1 MNRRIFYLFGLFAP
15 FLFVFTAILGG
26 ALRPGYSHITD
37 TVSEL
42 FSPGSP
48 NRFLLIIL
56 HTTFAVLLTLFGV
69 GLLRFVQD
77 TGKFKTIGSTASLDF
92 ILVGILNILTA
103 TIFPQDAWG
112 STPTFYGEMHIIISG
127 VLSVL
132 SILYMILFGV
142 WFHRTRIATFFLPYS
157 IAIVTVVI
165 LAAGWFMAS
174 FGSPIMGISERA
186 AILVGFQWTVI
197 LAVIVLKND

>member
-1 MNRRIFYLFGLFAP
+1 MSRRIFYLFGLFAP
-15 FLFVFTAILGG
+15 FLLLITVILGG
-26 ALRPGYSHITD
+26 ALRPGYSHISE

-48 NRFLLIIL
+48 NRLLLTVL
-56 HTTFAVLLTLFGV
+56 HTTFALFLTLFGV
-69 GLLRFVQD
+69 GLVRFVQN
-77 TGKFKTIGSTASLDF
+77 TGRFKTIGITASLDF

-103 TIFPQDAWG
+103 TVFPQDAWG

-132 SILYMILFGV
+132 SILYMILFGI
-142 WFHRTRIATFFLPYS
+142 WFNRTRIATFFLTYS
-157 IAIVTVVI
+157 IATVIGVV
-165 LAAGWFMAS
+165 LTAGWFMAGY
-174 FGSPIMGISERA
+174 GSPIMGISERIT
-186 AILVGFQWTVI
+186 ILSGFQWTVL

>member
-48 NRFLLIIL
+48 NRFLLTIL
-56 HTTFAVLLTLFGV
+56 HTTFAVFLTLFGV

-77 TGKFKTIGSTASLDF
+77 TGKFKTIGITASLDF

-142 WFHRTRIATFFLPYS
+142 WFHRTRIATFFLSYS
-157 IAIVTVVI
+157 IATVTVVI
-165 LAAGWFMAS
+165 PTAGWFMAS
-174 FGSPIMGISERA
+174 FGSPIMGISERV

>member
-26 ALRPGYSHITD
+26 ALRPGYSHVTNTI
-37 TVSEL
+37 SEL

-48 NRFLLIIL
+48 NRFLLTIL
-56 HTTFAVLLTLFGV
+56 HTTFAVFLTLFGV

-77 TGKFKTIGSTASLDF
+77 AGKFKTIGITASLDF
-92 ILVGILNILTA
+92 ILVGVLSILTA

-157 IAIVTVVI
+157 IATVTVVI
-165 LAAGWFMAS
+165 PTAAWFMAS
-174 FGSPIMGISERA
+174 FGSPIMGISERVA
-186 AILVGFQWTVI
+186 ALVGFQWTVM

>member
-1 MNRRIFYLFGLFAP
+1 MNRRVFYLFGLFAP

-77 TGKFKTIGSTASLDF
+77 TGKFKTIGITASLDF

-132 SILYMILFGV
+132 SILYIILFGV
-142 WFHRTRIATFFLPYS
+142 WLHRTRIATFFLPYS
-157 IAIVTVVI
+157 IATVTVVI
-165 LAAGWFMAS
+165 PTAGWFMAS
-174 FGSPIMGISERA
+174 FGSPIMGISERV

>member
-69 GLLRFVQD
+69 GLLRFVLD
-77 TGKFKTIGSTASLDF
+77 TGKFRTVGITASLDF

-112 STPTFYGEMHIIISG
+112 STPTFYGELHIIISG

-157 IAIVTVVI
+157 IATVTVVI

>member
-1 MNRRIFYLFGLFAP
+1 
-15 FLFVFTAILGG
+15 VFTAILGG

-48 NRFLLIIL
+48 NKFLLTIL
-56 HTTFAVLLTLFGV
+56 HTTFAVFLTLFGV

-77 TGKFKTIGSTASLDF
+77 TGKFKTIGITASLDF
-92 ILVGILNILTA
+92 ILVGTLNILTA

-112 STPTFYGEMHIIISG
+112 STPTFQGEMHIILSG

-157 IAIVTVVI
+157 IATVTVVI
-165 LAAGWFMAS
+165 LTAAWFMAS
-174 FGSPIMGISERA
+174 FGSPIMGISERVA
-186 AILVGFQWTVI
+186 ALVGFQWTVI